1 MDDASSG
8 LESGSERKDII
19 NANHMDMCRFNGKA
33 DEGYRRVASV
43 LSKYIADINTIENG
57 SRHALAAG
65 M

>member
-1 MDDASSG
+1 VDDASSG

-19 NANHMDMCRFNGKA
+19 NANHMDMRRFSGEA
-33 DEGYRRVASV
+33 DEGYRRVPSV
-43 LSKYIADINTIENG
+43 LSKYIADIDATEND